1 MKWGAI
7 GLGIGAAVLL
17 IPALAYVWLQFD
29 SQNRRS
35 ARIYL
40 LPGLIVLGI
49 AVAFAVAWAIRH
61 MA

>member
-1 MKWGAI
+1 
-7 GLGIGAAVLL
+7 V
-17 IPALAYVWLQFD
+17 QFD